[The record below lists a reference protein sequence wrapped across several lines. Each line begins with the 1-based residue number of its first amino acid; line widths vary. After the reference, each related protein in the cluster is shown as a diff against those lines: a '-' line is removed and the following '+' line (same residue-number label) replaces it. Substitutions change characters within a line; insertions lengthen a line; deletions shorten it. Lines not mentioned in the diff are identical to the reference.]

1 MALLKYI
8 LKKMLMPVLVGI
20 SITAFALGIMSP
32 GDPVDQVLNPNGNES
47 YTQAEYDAMAAKMGL
62 DQPAVVQYFNWV
74 DGLVHGDLGRS
85 FFTNKSVMDQLAKR
99 IPISLKLAGFSMIL
113 TIVFGVGSGVLMA
126 VQKDRMLDHV
136 LGTFSTVALS
146 VPGFWIAI
154 VLIFIFCYIPMYGVL
169 MVIFAE
175 QWKILPSSGISDG
188 SGFIL
193 PAITLALPSI
203 GVCARLTRSAI
214 LDEIGR
220 QYMTVADAKGMSRRR
235 AVIRHAFGNALI
247 PIITYLGNHMA
258 GIIGGAS
265 IVETIFAIPG
275 IGSYAIAGVQSKD
288 YYVVQAYVLFSGCI
302 YVLTN
307 ILIDLIYIALD
318 PKIRAGEAVES

>member
-8 LKKMLMPVLVGI
+8 LKKMLMLLPVLIGI
-20 SITAFALGIMSP
+20 SIIAFALGIMSP

-74 DGLVHGDLGRS
+74 DGLAHGDLGRS

-99 IPISLKLAGFSMIL
+99 IPISLKLAGFSIIL

-126 VQKDRMLDHV
+126 VKKDRLLDHV

-154 VLIFIFCYIPMYGVL
+154 VLIF
-169 MVIFAE
+169 IFAE

-235 AVIRHAFGNALI
+235 EFIIFVVLSVIGLVLNDGIVLALNAG
-247 PIITYLGNHMA
+247 LGLEANIAKICATALVMVYNFVTRKIFLE
-258 GIIGGAS
+258 GD
-265 IVETIFAIPG
+265 ET
-275 IGSYAIAGVQSKD
+275 K
-288 YYVVQAYVLFSGCI
+288 
-302 YVLTN
+302 
-307 ILIDLIYIALD
+307 
-318 PKIRAGEAVES
+318 

>member
-1 MALLKYI
+1 MSLLKYI
-8 LKKMLMPVLVGI
+8 LKKMLMLLPVLVGI
-20 SITAFALGIMSP
+20 SIIAFALGIMSP

-47 YTQAEYDAMAAKMGL
+47 YTQEEYDVMAAKMGL

-74 DGLVHGDLGRS
+74 DGLAHGDLGRS

-113 TIVFGVGSGVLMA
+113 TIVFGVGFGVLMA
-126 VQKDRMLDHV
+126 VGKDRLPDHV

-154 VLIFIFCYIPMYGVL
+154 VLIFIF
-169 MVIFAE
+169 AE
-175 QWKILPSSGISDG
+175 QWKILPSS
-188 SGFIL
+188 
-193 PAITLALPSI
+193 
-203 GVCARLTRSAI
+203 
-214 LDEIGR
+214 
-220 QYMTVADAKGMSRRR
+220 
-235 AVIRHAFGNALI
+235 
-247 PIITYLGNHMA
+247 
-258 GIIGGAS
+258 
-265 IVETIFAIPG
+265 G